1 MNNSEKVL
9 ANTNKMEKW
18 VNVLTIVF
26 IFVIIGMVVGGLG
39 LLYSFPG
46 GGPRTAEQGH
56 INTFFVNMLIFGFI
70 SMCLLLIIIIAIA
83 VYRRRTVLALVKA
96 NVLLE
101 YKRMGKLWMVIP
113 YLTLLWPLIV
123 FILFLLIGSSTSF
136 KSPF

>member
-26 IFVIIGMVVGGLG
+26 IFVIIGMVIGGLG
-39 LLYSFPG
+39 FLYSFPG
-46 GGPRTAEQGH
+46 DGPRTVEKGH

-83 VYRRRTVLALVKA
+83 VCRRRTVLALVEA

-101 YKRMGKLWMVIP
+101 YKKMGKLWMIIP
-113 YLTLLWPLIV
+113 YLSLLWPFIV
-123 FILFLLIGSSTSF
+123 LVLFLLIGLFTSF